1 MLNAKCKKLQPIALL
16 LSYLGDS
23 PPIIVKIIFPNLVN
37 SAFEKSVNVIM
48 LNCFKTLAL
57 NLRVESGIFVVLD
70 SVIKNEV
77 NV

>member
-1 MLNAKCKKLQPIALL
+1 
-16 LSYLGDS
+16 
-23 PPIIVKIIFPNLVN
+23 
-37 SAFEKSVNVIM
+37 VIM

-70 SVIKNEV
+70 SFIKNEV